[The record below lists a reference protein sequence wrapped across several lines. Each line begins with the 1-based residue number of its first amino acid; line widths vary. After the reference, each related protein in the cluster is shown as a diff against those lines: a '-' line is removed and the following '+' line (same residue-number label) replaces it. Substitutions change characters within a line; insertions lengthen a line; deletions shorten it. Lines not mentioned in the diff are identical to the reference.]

1 MKIGTIPRARAA
13 VGLLIAILALTATQI
28 AAVEIPGQ
36 ISYQGRLT
44 DADGA
49 PLNDTVEVI
58 AAIYDSETGGIAL
71 WSETHAD
78 VIVGE
83 GLFSLTLG
91 ANTSIPSDI
100 FAIGPRFLSLTI
112 DGGEIDPRTRLI
124 AVPYSFVS
132 AVSDSAEMAADIPDG
147 SVTEAKILDRAVTGD
162 KLDQD
167 AVDSEHIVDGAI
179 ESGEIAA
186 DAVTSDKIEDGA
198 VGVTELEDL
207 SVSTEK
213 LSDGAVDSSKIADGS
228 ILFIDLN
235 QNGASAGQVIKWN
248 GSTWAAGHDDIGI
261 VSGWMDYGRVIS
273 LQNLAD
279 SVGIGTSTPQA
290 KLDVEGGI
298 RVADD
303 MAVGGSVE
311 IADTATDNIS
321 LQITKSVDGAAIAV
335 DSTDGARQGHSFVVY
350 RDGRVG
356 IGTDPAE
363 ALEVAGT
370 IHSTTG
376 GYKFP
381 DGSVQTSAAM
391 DDVTWEASG
400 AHVVLESIGD
410 SVGIG
415 TAMPTE
421 KLSVEGG
428 VSVSANVTAGGKLN
442 VGQSNTNPGTFAM
455 VLGSNNQSSGNY
467 STVAGGASNQAL
479 NQYTAVGGGLSNSAV
494 GSHAVVSGGQSN
506 LANDQWSYV
515 GGGSLNHA
523 DRLAATVSGGYADTA
538 SGIYSF
544 VGGGQSNRADGSRA
558 SVAGG
563 QGNKAFGGSSAIGG
577 GLDNYTSGK
586 YSVIPGGRNCH
597 VLGDY
602 GFAVGRNARANH
614 ISSFVLSANY
624 ALFDSDTVATGRD
637 EQIVMRADGGI
648 YITNQSET
656 APDDLTRLINT
667 STGAYLSS
675 SGVWTNASDSSL
687 KENFTEVD
695 GEEILARLLDLD
707 IKAWN
712 YRSAPDAR
720 HIGPT
725 AQEFSRAFGL
735 GADDR
740 SISTIDPAG
749 VALVAIQE
757 LHKKTKE
764 IDDLKAQVAD
774 LQKIVKELA
783 AERSARD
790 Q

>member
-13 VGLLIAILALTATQI
+13 VGLLIAVLALTSTQI

-44 DADGA
+44 DSGGV
-49 PLNDTVEVI
+49 PLNDTVEVV
-58 AAIYDSETGGIAL
+58 AAVYDSESGGISL
-71 WSETHAD
+71 WSETHSD
-78 VIVGE
+78 VIISD
-83 GLFSLTLG
+83 GLFSLRLG
-91 ANTSIPSDI
+91 SNISIPSDI
-100 FAIGPRFLSLTI
+100 FATGPRYLSLTV
-112 DGGEIDPRTRLI
+112 DGSEIDPRTLLV

-132 AVSDSAEMAADIPDG
+132 AVSDSAEIAADIPDG
-147 SVTEAKILDRAVTGD
+147 SVTESKIADRAVTTA

-167 AVDSEHIVDGAI
+167 AVDSEHILDGAI
-179 ESGEIAA
+179 QSGEIAA
-186 DAVTSDKIEDGA
+186 NAVTSDKIEDGA
-198 VGVTELEDL
+198 VGTAELEN
-207 SVSTEK
+207 SAVSSDK
-213 LSDGAVDSSKIADGS
+213 LADGAVDSSKIADAS

-235 QNGASAGQVIKWN
+235 QNSASAGQVIKWN
-248 GSTWAAGHDDIGI
+248 GSSWTPGHDNVGI

-279 SVGIGTSTPQA
+279 SVGVGTSTPQA
-290 KLDVEGGI
+290 KLDVEGGL
-298 RVADD
+298 RVAHQI
-303 MAVGGSVE
+303 AVGGSVE
-311 IADTATDNIS
+311 IADTATDNVS
-321 LQITKSVDGAAIAV
+321 LRITKSVDGAAIAV

-381 DGSVQTSAAM
+381 DGTLQTSAAM

-400 AHVVLESIGD
+400 THVVLESIGD

-415 TAMPTE
+415 TDNPTE
-421 KLSVEGG
+421 KLSVEGN
-428 VSVSANVTAGGKLN
+428 VSVSVDLTAGGKLN
-442 VGQSNTNPGTFAM
+442 VGQSNTNSGTLSM
-455 VLGSNNQSSGNY
+455 VLGNNNQSSGNY
-467 STVAGGASNQAL
+467 STVTGGGSNQAL
-479 NQYTAVGGGLSNSAV
+479 NQYTVVGGGASNSAI

-506 LANDQWSYV
+506 VAGDQWSCV
-515 GGGSLNHA
+515 GGGAYNHA
-523 DRLAATVSGGYADTA
+523 NRLAAAVAGGYADTA

-558 SVAGG
+558 AILGG
-563 QGNKAFGGSSAIGG
+563 QNNKAEGGLAAIGG
-577 GLDNYTSGK
+577 GLDNMASGK
-586 YSVIPGGRNCH
+586 YASIPGGRNCH

-602 GFAVGRNARANH
+602 GFAIGRNARANH

-624 ALFDSDTVATGRD
+624 ALYDSDTVATGRD

-687 KENFTEVD
+687 KENFTAVD
-695 GEEILARLLDLD
+695 GEEILARLLGLD
-707 IKAWN
+707 IKAWS
-712 YRSAPDAR
+712 YRSAPGAR

-740 SISTIDPAG
+740 SISTVDPAG
-749 VALVAIQE
+749 VALIAIQE

-764 IDDLKAQVAD
+764 IDDLKTQVAD
-774 LQKIVKELA
+774 LQKVVEELA
-783 AERSARD
+783 AERAARE